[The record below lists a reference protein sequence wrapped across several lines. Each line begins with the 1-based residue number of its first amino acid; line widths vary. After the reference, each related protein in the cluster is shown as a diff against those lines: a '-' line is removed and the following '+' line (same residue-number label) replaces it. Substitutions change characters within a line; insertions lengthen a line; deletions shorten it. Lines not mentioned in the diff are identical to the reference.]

1 MILREPLTDALHRVE
16 KLITRIYQG
25 LPPLFDQDEVVEKD
39 SAVSLLMIG
48 ELLKIKNDIGLC
60 LFPISPVQSI
70 EQARSEK

>member
-16 KLITRIYQG
+16 NLITQIYQG
-25 LPPLFDQDEVVEKD
+25 LPSIFDQDQVVEKD
-39 SAVSLLMIG
+39 SALSLSMIG

-60 LFPISPVQSI
+60 LFPLSPIQSV

>member
-16 KLITRIYQG
+16 NLITRIYQG
-25 LPPLFDQDEVVEKD
+25 LPPLFDQDEVVEED
-39 SAVSLLMIG
+39 SAVSLSMIG